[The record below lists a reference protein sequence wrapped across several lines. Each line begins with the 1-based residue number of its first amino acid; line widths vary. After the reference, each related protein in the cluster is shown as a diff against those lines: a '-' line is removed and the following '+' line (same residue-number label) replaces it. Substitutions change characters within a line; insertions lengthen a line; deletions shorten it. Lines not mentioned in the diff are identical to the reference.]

1 MTGTRASRVLLAPR
15 LAVTLVT
22 LVLVAAA
29 SVACSPPAPRLTH
42 VPGRAALSYYLALGD
57 SLSRGV
63 QPDAAGTSVQTAQG
77 YPNLVYAR
85 LSRGDPALRLVQLGC
100 PGETTQTMTRGGICR
115 YPGGSQ
121 LAAAAAFLRAHRGH
135 VRLVTIDIGAD
146 DLEVCGSQLEVALS
160 ASCAGQ
166 VTGTATRAS
175 AILASLRAAA
185 GPQVRIVG
193 TNYYLPEL
201 AQWRTGML
209 GRAVALASE
218 RIAAV
223 LNRELDQA
231 YAKAGDGVADV
242 FGAFSTADFGDP
254 VAVAGIGS
262 LPRNVARICQWTWEC
277 APAPRGPNQH
287 ANPAGYQVIAGAV
300 LKAAGVGA

>member
-1 MTGTRASRVLLAPR
+1 
-15 LAVTLVT
+15 
-22 LVLVAAA
+22 
-29 SVACSPPAPRLTH
+29 
-42 VPGRAALSYYLALGD
+42 
-57 SLSRGV
+57 
-63 QPDAAGTSVQTAQG
+63 
-77 YPNLVYAR
+77 
-85 LSRGDPALRLVQLGC
+85 
-100 PGETTQTMTRGGICR
+100 MTRGGICR

-121 LAAAAAFLRAHRGH
+121 LAAAATFLRAHRGH

-146 DLEVCGSQLEVALS
+146 DLEVCGSQLEVALA

-201 AQWRTGML
+201 AQWRTGMV

-287 ANPAGYQVIAGAV
+287 ANPAGYQVIADAV

>member
-1 MTGTRASRVLLAPR
+1 MTGTRAPGILLVPR
-15 LAVTLVT
+15 LVVALAVAL
-22 LVLVAAA
+22 AAV
-29 SVACSPPAPRLTH
+29 VACSPSAPRKPATL
-42 VPGRAALSYYLALGD
+42 AYYLALGD

-63 QPDAAGTSVQTAQG
+63 QPDGAGTSVETAQG
-77 YPNLVYAR
+77 YPNLVHAR

-115 YPGGSQ
+115 YAGGSQ

-135 VRLVTIDIGAD
+135 VRLVTIDVGAD
-146 DLEVCGSQLEVALS
+146 DLEVCGRQLEVAL
-160 ASCAGQ
+160 AAPCAGQ
-166 VTGTATRAS
+166 VARTAARAS
-175 AILASLRAAA
+175 AILTSLRAAA
-185 GPQVRIVG
+185 GPGVRIVG

-201 AQWRTGML
+201 AQWRTGRL
-209 GRAVALASE
+209 GRAIALASE

-231 YAKAGDGVADV
+231 YTQAGDGVADV

-287 ANPAGYQVIAGAV
+287 ANPAGYQVIADAV
-300 LKAAGVGA
+300 LKAAGLAA

>member
-1 MTGTRASRVLLAPR
+1 VTGTRASRILLVPR
-15 LAVTLVT
+15 LAVALVT

-29 SVACSPPAPRLTH
+29 TACSPPAPPKP
-42 VPGRAALSYYLALGD
+42 VALSYYLALGD

-63 QPDAAGTSVQTAQG
+63 QPDAAGTSVETAQG

-85 LSRGDPALRLVQLGC
+85 LSRGDPALRLAQLGC

-135 VRLVTIDIGAD
+135 VRLVTLDIGAD
-146 DLEVCGSQLEVALS
+146 DLEVCGSQLEVALA

-166 VTGTATRAS
+166 VTGTAARAS

-185 GPQVRIVG
+185 GPAARIVG
-193 TNYYLPEL
+193 TDYYLPEL

-231 YAKAGDGVADV
+231 YAKAGDAVADV

-254 VAVAGIGS
+254 VTVAGIGS

-287 ANPAGYQVIAGAV
+287 ANPAGYQVIADAV
-300 LKAAGVGA
+300 LKADGIGT

>member
-1 MTGTRASRVLLAPR
+1 VTDSRASRIPLGPR
-15 LAVTLVT
+15 LSVALAV
-22 LVLVAAA
+22 LVLVIAAL
-29 SVACSPPAPRLTH
+29 VACSPSAPRM
-42 VPGRAALSYYLALGD
+42 PQASGPAAPAYYLALGD

-63 QPDAAGTSVQTAQG
+63 QPDAAGASVETAQG
-77 YPNLVYAR
+77 YPNLVFAR
-85 LSRGDPALRLVQLGC
+85 LSPGDPALRLVQLGC

-121 LAAAAAFLRAHRGH
+121 LAAAVAFLRAHPGH
-135 VRLVTIDIGAD
+135 VRLVTLDIGAD
-146 DLEVCGSQLEVALS
+146 DLEVCGSQLEVALA

-166 VTGTATRAS
+166 IPGTIARAS

-185 GPQVRIVG
+185 GPDVRIVG
-193 TNYYLPEL
+193 MNYYLPAL
-201 AQWRTGML
+201 AQWRTGRL
-209 GRAVALASE
+209 GRVVALASE

-223 LNRELDQA
+223 LNRELDQV
-231 YAKAGDGVADV
+231 YTKAGDGVADV

-254 VAVAGIGS
+254 VAVTGIGS

-287 ANPAGYQVIAGAV
+287 ANPAGYQVIADAV
-300 LKAAGVGA
+300 LTAVGHGS

>member
-1 MTGTRASRVLLAPR
+1 MAGTRASGIRLVPLVALALG
-15 LAVTLVT
+15 LAV
-22 LVLVAAA
+22 AACT
-29 SVACSPPAPRLTH
+29 ACSPSAPRMPQA
-42 VPGRAALSYYLALGD
+42 PGRAALAYYLALGD

-63 QPDAAGTSVQTAQG
+63 QPDAAGTSVETAQG

-85 LSRGDPALRLVQLGC
+85 LSRGDPGLRLVQLGC
-100 PGETTQTMTRGGICR
+100 PGETTQTMTRGGVCR

-121 LAAAAAFLRAHRGH
+121 LAAAVAFLRAHRGH
-135 VRLVTIDIGAD
+135 VRLVTLDIGAD
-146 DLEVCGSQLEVALS
+146 DLEVCGSQLELALA
-160 ASCAGQ
+160 ASCIGQ
-166 VTGTATRAS
+166 VTGTAARAS

-185 GPQVRIVG
+185 GPEVRIVG

-223 LNRELDQA
+223 LNRQLDQA
-231 YAKAGDGVADV
+231 YTQAGDAVADV

-254 VAVAGIGS
+254 VVVTGIGS

-287 ANPAGYQVIAGAV
+287 ANPAGYQVIADAV
-300 LKAAGVGA
+300 LKAAGHGS